1 MTECRITPPRRWAK
15 FVPNAKIRENQASD
29 KIIQKLE
36 NFPELVEALRDG
48 NQVRARLLFAQLF
61 DGDNADRRETR

>member
-1 MTECRITPPRRWAK
+1 MSYHAAGRWAK